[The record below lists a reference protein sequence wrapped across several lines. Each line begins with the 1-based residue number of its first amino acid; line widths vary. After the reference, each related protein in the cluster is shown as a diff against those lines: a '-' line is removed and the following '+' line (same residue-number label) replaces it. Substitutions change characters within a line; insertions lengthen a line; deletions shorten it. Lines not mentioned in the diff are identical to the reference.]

1 MSESMVIA
9 PIWTGEQEDRW
20 WQMQGVVWRDLVER
34 VRGSS
39 AMGVRSSGGRQGLE
53 PALGGCR

>member
-1 MSESMVIA
+1 MVIA

-34 VRGSS
+34 VRGGS
-39 AMGVRSSGGRQGLE
+39 AMGYAELRGSGGRQGLE